1 MYRSVQ
7 PLISS
12 SRFSYPLQS
21 PELGSVISSG
31 TSASLLHPKKHT
43 AKLFTVSILLPWK
56 HEKHDCFLFPA
67 FFKPLLRKAPALMP
81 GHIVSHVAA

>member
-1 MYRSVQ
+1 MYLSVQ
-7 PLISS
+7 SPISS
-12 SRFSYPLQS
+12 SRFLYPPQF

-31 TSASLLHPKKHT
+31 TSASFLQPKKHT

-67 FFKPLLRKAPALMP
+67 FFKPLLQKSP
-81 GHIVSHVAA
+81 GTDAGA